1 MSAERFSSG
10 IVPTH
15 IITSDEN
22 GGQVFETKQLIED
35 YRANGYDAGKIAER
49 AYLLAEERRAQG
61 DPRGYDNDKNWED
74 AERIVSIEHG
84 LRPET
89 EKEEPSAA

>member
-1 MSAERFSSG
+1 MSVERPSFG

-15 IITSDEN
+15 IISCDED
-22 GGQVFETKQLIED
+22 GGQVFETKQLIAD
-35 YRANGYDAGKIAER
+35 YRANGYDAGKVAEK

-61 DPRGYDNDKNWED
+61 DPRGYDNDRNWED
-74 AERIVSIEHG
+74 AERIVSIEHS

-89 EKEEPSAA
+89 EKEVTSAA